1 MRGQDSR
8 YTLEAYRENLARKDR
23 RAAASND
30 RIIAQ
35 SLERFNT
42 AASLRN
48 CMVPLHHIPMAR
60 RIYTPMPMWTDAQLT
75 LQRVSSRRR
84 VLEQH
89 GVPPNAPLHDQLAED
104 LASYS
109 WLREKCPPCPAR
121 ICLRAIETARRRI
134 RAPPLSGG
142 YINHSNMGRERVL
155 AAGCVLEW
163 LTRKKVVLILM
174 AHSCGPPAA
183 GSRDNGAHLSHL
195 PFNALDKALKL
206 SLQC

>member
-163 LTRKKVVLILM
+163 LTRKKVVLILI
-174 AHSCGPPAA
+174 AHRRGGPAA
-183 GSRDNGAHLSHL
+183 GVPFGRL
-195 PFNALDKALKL
+195 PFKVLVMVLKH
-206 SLQC
+206 CC